1 MFNFDEAGKKS
12 KEAADAML
20 KGYSE
25 VAKGFQAIA
34 AESAEFS
41 KKSFQD
47 AVSHVEALAGVKSI
61 ESALE
66 LQTSYVK
73 SSYEAFV
80 AEATKIN
87 EMYVGL
93 AKTAYKPF
101 EAPVAAARAAAP
113 AAPVKTAA

>member
-1 MFNFDEAGKKS
+1 MFNFDEASKKGK
-12 KEAADAML
+12 ETVDAML

-25 VAKGFQAIA
+25 IAKGFQAIA
-34 AESAEFS
+34 AESAEYT

-47 AVSHVEALAGVKSI
+47 AVTHAEALAGVKSV
-61 ESALE
+61 ETAFE
-66 LQTSYVK
+66 LQSNYVK
-73 SSYEAFV
+73 ASYESFV

-101 EAPVAAARAAAP
+101 EAPIARP
-113 AAPVKTAA
+113 VAPVNNAA